1 MERSGSISP
10 TCSTLREFQRQA
22 DRQAIDLIADDQRAS
37 GVTSYCG
44 RIGGNPA
51 RAPASR
57 PTSRANL
64 LDRTVPAGRPAR
76 FSSALQ
82 LQSVRYLFIPGQLA

>member
-1 MERSGSISP
+1 MEPPVSVDGGAERSGSISP

-37 GVTSYCG
+37 GVTSYRG

-51 RAPASR
+51 RPGVTPHYPR
-57 PTSRANL
+57 K
-64 LDRTVPAGRPAR
+64 PAR
-76 FSSALQ
+76 SHRPRREAGAF
-82 LQSVRYLFIPGQLA
+82 